1 MNMTVMIYTKEEKEY
16 SDYGDTYSRVSKQ
29 VLLITDPVIQAKQV
43 FEMVQEIMYEESPR
57 EWNDMGYE
65 VMVEPSYAKGCMY
78 QQKLALQVKPLLK
91 AYQLPSDLSCLL
103 PSMPYDNTLQRRL
116 DCFSQSDFGGDAQ
129 ERAHRELPDHEQAL
143 DMMESAL
150 SEIVPRYAHTWKMHR
165 DNLMRTY
172 STTYTIQFIPLDES
186 HFNSEAF
193 DSVNKTNGMLI
204 EERQVREMD
213 EYEAHMKT
221 DAYKK
226 EQKEEAQRK
235 SDLATYM
242 GENGFNSYADNGDGT
257 ISTWRE

>member
-1 MNMTVMIYTKEEKEY
+1 MTVMIYTKEEKNYSEY
-16 SDYGDTYSRVSKQ
+16 WETYNRVSKQ

-43 FEMVQEIMYEESPR
+43 VEMVQEIMYEESPR

-91 AYQLPSDLSCLL
+91 AYRLPSDLSCLL
-103 PSMPYDNTLQRRL
+103 PSMPHDWDNKRDFT
-116 DCFSQSDFGGDAQ
+116 CFSQTEFGGEEQ
-129 ERAHRELPDHEQAL
+129 ERAHKELPDHEQAL
-143 DMMESAL
+143 DMMESVL
-150 SEIVPRYAHTWKMHR
+150 SEIVPRFAHTWKMRR
-165 DNLMRTY
+165 DNLMRTH
-172 STTYTIQFIPLDES
+172 STDYTIQFIPLDES

-193 DSVNKTNGMLI
+193 DSVNKTDGMLI
-204 EERQVREMD
+204 EASQAREMD
-213 EYEAHMKT
+213 EYEAYTKT
-221 DAYKK
+221 DAYK
-226 EQKEEAQRK
+226 EGQKEEAQRK

>member
-1 MNMTVMIYTKEEKEY
+1 MTVMIYTKEEKNIQRCQ
-16 SDYGDTYSRVSKQ
+16 SIRVSKQ

-43 FEMVQEIMYEESPR
+43 FEMVKEIMYEEDHH

-91 AYQLPSDLSCLL
+91 AYRLPSDLSCLL
-103 PSMPYDNTLQRRL
+103 PSMPYDNELHRRL
-116 DCFSQSDFGGDAQ
+116 DCFSQSDFGGHEQ
-129 ERAHRELPDHEQAL
+129 ERAHRELPDFEKAL

-165 DNLMRTY
+165 ENLMQTH
-172 STTYTIQFIPLDES
+172 STNYTIQFIPLDES

-193 DSVNKTNGMLI
+193 DFVNKTNGMLI
-204 EERQVREMD
+204 VEEEDREW
-213 EYEAHMKT
+213 EAYLAHRKT